1 MNQASAPWLSR
12 LRGCCSEHVVRERKV
27 LRALF
32 LIAFLS
38 SVFYPAFA
46 SVYCRPAL
54 GEGRVER
61 EISWRFPSPLPSS
74 LPRMWKKAFEDG
86 IHHLMRSFHP
96 SIINIVWGSI
106 FFTPW
111 KKKNSENF
119 LDLYSRLRP
128 TPSKGRSLRYV
139 LWYEANRAESMAV
152 GDFGALWRSCIGP
165 PSQPKL
171 AYSLPNKRLS
181 Y

>member
-74 LPRMWKKAFEDG
+74 LPRMWKKPFEDG

-96 SIINIVWGSI
+96 SDTNIAEGLI
-106 FFTPW
+106 FWPPGE
-111 KKKNSENF
+111 KNFEF
-119 LDLYSRLRP
+119 
-128 TPSKGRSLRYV
+128 
-139 LWYEANRAESMAV
+139 
-152 GDFGALWRSCIGP
+152 F
-165 PSQPKL
+165 SQPWSHRWCGAPFCERNL
-171 AYSLPNKRLS
+171 RCVLS
-181 Y
+181 FRSTCHLGQSKFSA